1 MKIAVDAFGG
11 DNAPLSVI
19 RGAHDAAREYGVNII
34 LTGDKDIIEKCAA
47 DNKIDLCR
55 YRNTSYRQRFFDM
68 HDKPTDILKSKKGN
82 ILRSCNGSCRK
93 RRSRRVRFSRKHRR
107 YNGWRYIYSQK
118 DKGHRK
124 TGDRHGHTDYDRP
137 QAAAYGRR
145 RQRGVPPRDA
155 QTVRNNGVTLS
166 RKRRGIKDPEIGL
179 LNIGTEDTKGGPLQI
194 EAYKLLKESPVN
206 FVGNIE
212 ARELPAGVCDAV
224 ISDGFT
230 GNVVL
235 KLYEGVASNMMKLI
249 KRTLMSTFRSKIAA
263 LLAKK
268 SLYSLKDKMNYDDI
282 GGAPLLGV
290 KKPVIKAHGSS
301 NADAIKN
308 AIRQAK
314 RCAEND
320 VAGKISA
327 DLQKIAADEKVTD
340 LYFGR
345 K

>member
-47 DNKIDLCR
+47 DNKIDLAGIEIR
-55 YRNTSYRQRFFDM
+55 HTDSVFDM
-68 HDKPTDILKSKKGN
+68 HDKPTDILKSKRGTSLGLAMDLVANGEADAFVSAGSTGAIMAGATFIVKRIKGIERPAIGTVIPTMTDRKLLLMDAGAN
-82 ILRSCNGSCRK
+82 AECRPEMLRQFGIMASLYLEN
-93 RRSRRVRFSRKHRR
+93 
-107 YNGWRYIYSQK
+107 
-118 DKGHRK
+118 
-124 TGDRHGHTDYDRP
+124 
-137 QAAAYGRR
+137 AE
-145 RQRGVPPRDA
+145 
-155 QTVRNNGVTLS
+155 
-166 RKRRGIKDPEIGL
+166 GIKDPEIGL

-308 AIRQAK
+308 AIKQAK

-320 VAGKISA
+320 VAGKIST
-327 DLQKIAADEKVTD
+327 DLQKIAADEK
-340 LYFGR
+340 
-345 K
+345 

>member
-47 DNKIDLCR
+47 DNKIDLAGIEIR
-55 YRNTSYRQRFFDM
+55 HTDSVFDM
-68 HDKPTDILKSKKGN
+68 HDKPTDILKSKRGTSLGLAMDLVANGEADAFVSAGSTGAIMAGATFIVKRIKGIERPAIGTVIPTMTDRKLLLMDAGAN
-82 ILRSCNGSCRK
+82 AECRPEMLRQFGIMASLYLEN
-93 RRSRRVRFSRKHRR
+93 VE
-107 YNGWRYIYSQK
+107 
-118 DKGHRK
+118 
-124 TGDRHGHTDYDRP
+124 
-137 QAAAYGRR
+137 
-145 RQRGVPPRDA
+145 
-155 QTVRNNGVTLS
+155 
-166 RKRRGIKDPEIGL
+166 GIKDPEIGL

-282 GGAPLLGV
+282 GGALP
-290 KKPVIKAHGSS
+290 A
-301 NADAIKN
+301 
-308 AIRQAK
+308 R
-314 RCAEND
+314 R
-320 VAGKISA
+320 
-327 DLQKIAADEKVTD
+327 
-340 LYFGR
+340 
-345 K
+345 

>member
-34 LTGDKDIIEKCAA
+34 LTGDKDIIEKCAS
-47 DNKIDLCR
+47 DNKIDLAGIEIR
-55 YRNTSYRQRFFDM
+55 HTDSVFDM
-68 HDKPTDILKSKKGN
+68 HDKPTDILKSKRGTSLGLAMDLVANGEADAFVSAGSTGAIMAGATFIVKRIKGIERPAIGTVIPTMTDRKLLLMDAGAN
-82 ILRSCNGSCRK
+82 AECRPEMLRQFGIMASLYLEN
-93 RRSRRVRFSRKHRR
+93 VE
-107 YNGWRYIYSQK
+107 
-118 DKGHRK
+118 
-124 TGDRHGHTDYDRP
+124 
-137 QAAAYGRR
+137 
-145 RQRGVPPRDA
+145 
-155 QTVRNNGVTLS
+155 
-166 RKRRGIKDPEIGL
+166 GIKDPEIGL

-301 NADAIKN
+301 NANAIKN
-308 AIRQAK
+308 AIKQAK

-327 DLQKIAADEKVTD
+327 DLQKIAADEK
-340 LYFGR
+340 
-345 K
+345 

>member
-47 DNKIDLCR
+47 DNKIDLAGIEIR
-55 YRNTSYRQRFFDM
+55 HTDSVFDM
-68 HDKPTDILKSKKGN
+68 HDKPTDILKSKRGTSLGLAMDLVANGEADAFVSAGSTGAIMAGATFIVKRIKGIERPAIGTVIPTMTDRKLLLMDAGAN
-82 ILRSCNGSCRK
+82 AECRPEMLRQFGIMASLYLENVG
-93 RRSRRVRFSRKHRR
+93 
-107 YNGWRYIYSQK
+107 
-118 DKGHRK
+118 
-124 TGDRHGHTDYDRP
+124 
-137 QAAAYGRR
+137 
-145 RQRGVPPRDA
+145 
-155 QTVRNNGVTLS
+155 
-166 RKRRGIKDPEIGL
+166 GIKDPEIGL

-301 NADAIKN
+301 NANAIKN
-308 AIRQAK
+308 AIKQAK

-320 VAGKISA
+320 VAGKISV
-327 DLQKIAADEKVTD
+327 DLQKIAADEK
-340 LYFGR
+340 
-345 K
+345 

>member
-47 DNKIDLCR
+47 DNKIDLAGIEIR
-55 YRNTSYRQRFFDM
+55 HTDSVFDM
-68 HDKPTDILKSKKGN
+68 HDKPTDILKSKRGTSLGLAMDLVANGEADAFVSAGSTGAIMAGATFIVKRIKRIERPAIGTVIPTMTDRKLLLMDAGAN
-82 ILRSCNGSCRK
+82 AECRPEMLRQFGIMASLYLEN
-93 RRSRRVRFSRKHRR
+93 VE
-107 YNGWRYIYSQK
+107 
-118 DKGHRK
+118 
-124 TGDRHGHTDYDRP
+124 
-137 QAAAYGRR
+137 
-145 RQRGVPPRDA
+145 
-155 QTVRNNGVTLS
+155 
-166 RKRRGIKDPEIGL
+166 GIKDPEIGL

-301 NADAIKN
+301 NANAIKN
-308 AIRQAK
+308 AIKQAK
-314 RCAEND
+314 ICAEND

-327 DLQKIAADEKVTD
+327 DLQKIAADEK
-340 LYFGR
+340 
-345 K
+345 

>member
-47 DNKIDLCR
+47 DNKIDLAGIEIR
-55 YRNTSYRQRFFDM
+55 HTDSVFDM
-68 HDKPTDILKSKKGN
+68 HDKPTDILKSKRGTSLGLAMDLVANGEADAFVSAGSTGAIMAGATFIVKRIKGIERPAIGTVIPTMTDRKLLLMDAGAN
-82 ILRSCNGSCRK
+82 AECRPEMLRQFGIMASLYLEN
-93 RRSRRVRFSRKHRR
+93 VE
-107 YNGWRYIYSQK
+107 
-118 DKGHRK
+118 
-124 TGDRHGHTDYDRP
+124 
-137 QAAAYGRR
+137 
-145 RQRGVPPRDA
+145 
-155 QTVRNNGVTLS
+155 
-166 RKRRGIKDPEIGL
+166 GIKDPEIGL

-314 RCAEND
+314 ICAEND

-327 DLQKIAADEKVTD
+327 DLQKIAADEK
-340 LYFGR
+340 
-345 K
+345 

>member
-47 DNKIDLCR
+47 DNKIDLAGIEIR
-55 YRNTSYRQRFFDM
+55 HTDSVFDM
-68 HDKPTDILKSKKGN
+68 HDKPTDILKSKRGTSLGLAMDLVANGEADAFVSAGSTGAIMAGATFIVKRIKGIERPAIGTVIPTMTDRKLLLMDAGAN
-82 ILRSCNGSCRK
+82 AECRPEMLRQFGIMASLYLEN
-93 RRSRRVRFSRKHRR
+93 
-107 YNGWRYIYSQK
+107 
-118 DKGHRK
+118 
-124 TGDRHGHTDYDRP
+124 
-137 QAAAYGRR
+137 AE
-145 RQRGVPPRDA
+145 
-155 QTVRNNGVTLS
+155 
-166 RKRRGIKDPEIGL
+166 GIKDPEIGL

-301 NADAIKN
+301 NANAIKN
-308 AIRQAK
+308 AIKQAK

-327 DLQKIAADEKVTD
+327 DLQKIAADEK
-340 LYFGR
+340 
-345 K
+345 

>member
-1 MKIAVDAFGG
+1 
-11 DNAPLSVI
+11 
-19 RGAHDAAREYGVNII
+19 
-34 LTGDKDIIEKCAA
+34 
-47 DNKIDLCR
+47 
-55 YRNTSYRQRFFDM
+55 M
-68 HDKPTDILKSKKGN
+68 HDKPTDILKSKRGTSLGLAMDLVANGEADAFVSAGSTGAIMAGATFIVKRIKGIERPAIGTVIPTMTDRKLLLMDAGAN
-82 ILRSCNGSCRK
+82 AECRPEMLRQFGIMASLYLENVEGL
-93 RRSRRVRFSRKHRR
+93 
-107 YNGWRYIYSQK
+107 
-118 DKGHRK
+118 
-124 TGDRHGHTDYDRP
+124 
-137 QAAAYGRR
+137 
-145 RQRGVPPRDA
+145 
-155 QTVRNNGVTLS
+155 NN
-166 RKRRGIKDPEIGL
+166 PEIGL

-194 EAYKLLKESPVN
+194 EAYKLLEESPVN

-314 RCAEND
+314 ICAEND

-327 DLQKIAADEKVTD
+327 DLQKIAADEK
-340 LYFGR
+340 
-345 K
+345 

>member
-47 DNKIDLCR
+47 DNKIDLAGIEIR
-55 YRNTSYRQRFFDM
+55 HTDSVFDM
-68 HDKPTDILKSKKGN
+68 HDKPTDILKSKRGTSLGLAMDLIANGEADAFVSAGSTGAIMAGATFIVKRIKGIERPAIGTVIPTMTDRKLLLMDAGAN
-82 ILRSCNGSCRK
+82 AECRPEMLRQFGIMASLYLEN
-93 RRSRRVRFSRKHRR
+93 VE
-107 YNGWRYIYSQK
+107 
-118 DKGHRK
+118 
-124 TGDRHGHTDYDRP
+124 
-137 QAAAYGRR
+137 
-145 RQRGVPPRDA
+145 
-155 QTVRNNGVTLS
+155 
-166 RKRRGIKDPEIGL
+166 GIKDPEIGL

-327 DLQKIAADEKVTD
+327 DLQKIAADEK
-340 LYFGR
+340 
-345 K
+345 

>member
-47 DNKIDLCR
+47 DNKIDLAGIEIR
-55 YRNTSYRQRFFDM
+55 HTDSVFDM
-68 HDKPTDILKSKKGN
+68 HDKPTDILKSKRGTSLGLAMDLVANGEADAFVSAGSTGAIMAGATFIVKRIKGIERPAIGTVIPTMTDRKLLLMDAGAN
-82 ILRSCNGSCRK
+82 AECRPEMLRQFGIMASLYLEN
-93 RRSRRVRFSRKHRR
+93 VE
-107 YNGWRYIYSQK
+107 
-118 DKGHRK
+118 
-124 TGDRHGHTDYDRP
+124 
-137 QAAAYGRR
+137 
-145 RQRGVPPRDA
+145 
-155 QTVRNNGVTLS
+155 
-166 RKRRGIKDPEIGL
+166 GIKDPEIGL

-194 EAYKLLKESPVN
+194 EAYKLLEESPVN

-327 DLQKIAADEKVTD
+327 DLQKIAADEK
-340 LYFGR
+340 
-345 K
+345 

>member
-19 RGAHDAAREYGVNII
+19 RGASDAAREYGVNII

-47 DNKIDLCR
+47 DNKIDLAGIEIR
-55 YRNTSYRQRFFDM
+55 HTDSVFDM
-68 HDKPTDILKSKKGN
+68 HDKPTDILKSKRGTSLGLAMDLVANGEADAFVSAGSTGAIMAGATFIVKRIKGIERPAIGTVIPTMTDRKLLLMDAGAN
-82 ILRSCNGSCRK
+82 AECRPEMLRQFGIMASLYLEN
-93 RRSRRVRFSRKHRR
+93 VE
-107 YNGWRYIYSQK
+107 
-118 DKGHRK
+118 
-124 TGDRHGHTDYDRP
+124 
-137 QAAAYGRR
+137 
-145 RQRGVPPRDA
+145 
-155 QTVRNNGVTLS
+155 
-166 RKRRGIKDPEIGL
+166 GIKDPEIGL

-230 GNVVL
+230 GNVAL

-327 DLQKIAADEKVTD
+327 DLQKIAADEK
-340 LYFGR
+340 
-345 K
+345 

>member
-47 DNKIDLCR
+47 DNKIDLAGIEIR
-55 YRNTSYRQRFFDM
+55 HTDSVFDM
-68 HDKPTDILKSKKGN
+68 HDKPTDILKSKRGTSLGLAMDLVANGEADAFVSAGSTGAIMAGATFIVKRIKGIERPAIGTVIPTMTDRKLLLMDAGAN
-82 ILRSCNGSCRK
+82 AECRPEMLRQFGIMASLYLEN
-93 RRSRRVRFSRKHRR
+93 VE
-107 YNGWRYIYSQK
+107 
-118 DKGHRK
+118 
-124 TGDRHGHTDYDRP
+124 
-137 QAAAYGRR
+137 
-145 RQRGVPPRDA
+145 
-155 QTVRNNGVTLS
+155 
-166 RKRRGIKDPEIGL
+166 GIKDPEIGL
-179 LNIGTEDTKGGPLQI
+179 LNIGTEDTKGGPLQL

-308 AIRQAK
+308 AIKQAK

-327 DLQKIAADEKVTD
+327 DLQKIAADEK
-340 LYFGR
+340 
-345 K
+345 

>member
-47 DNKIDLCR
+47 DNKIDLAGIEIR
-55 YRNTSYRQRFFDM
+55 HTDSVFDM
-68 HDKPTDILKSKKGN
+68 HDKPTDILKSKRGTSLGLAMDLVANGEADAFVSAGSTGAIMAGATFIVKRIKGIKRPAIGTVIPTMTDRKLLLMDAGAN
-82 ILRSCNGSCRK
+82 AECRPEMLRHFGIMASLYLEN
-93 RRSRRVRFSRKHRR
+93 VE
-107 YNGWRYIYSQK
+107 
-118 DKGHRK
+118 
-124 TGDRHGHTDYDRP
+124 
-137 QAAAYGRR
+137 
-145 RQRGVPPRDA
+145 
-155 QTVRNNGVTLS
+155 
-166 RKRRGIKDPEIGL
+166 GIKDPEIGL

-301 NADAIKN
+301 NANAIKN
-308 AIRQAK
+308 AIKQAK

-327 DLQKIAADEKVTD
+327 DLQKIAADEK
-340 LYFGR
+340 
-345 K
+345 

>member
-19 RGAHDAAREYGVNII
+19 RGASDAAREYGVNII

-47 DNKIDLCR
+47 DNKIDLAGIEIR
-55 YRNTSYRQRFFDM
+55 HTDSVFDM
-68 HDKPTDILKSKKGN
+68 HDKPTDILRSKRGTSLGLAMDLVANGEADAFVSAGSTGAIMAGATFIVKRIKGIERPAIGTVIPTMTDRKLLLMDAGAN
-82 ILRSCNGSCRK
+82 AECRPEMLRQFGIMASLYLEN
-93 RRSRRVRFSRKHRR
+93 VE
-107 YNGWRYIYSQK
+107 
-118 DKGHRK
+118 
-124 TGDRHGHTDYDRP
+124 
-137 QAAAYGRR
+137 
-145 RQRGVPPRDA
+145 
-155 QTVRNNGVTLS
+155 
-166 RKRRGIKDPEIGL
+166 GIKDPEIGL

-230 GNVVL
+230 GNVAL

-249 KRTLMSTFRSKIAA
+249 KRTLMSTLRSKIAA

-327 DLQKIAADEKVTD
+327 DLQKIAADEK
-340 LYFGR
+340 
-345 K
+345 

>member
-47 DNKIDLCR
+47 DNKIDLAGIEIR
-55 YRNTSYRQRFFDM
+55 HTDSVFDM
-68 HDKPTDILKSKKGN
+68 HDKPTDILKSKRGTSLGLAMDLVANGEADAFVSAGSTGAIMAGATFIVKRIKGIERPAIGTVIPTMTDRKLLLMDAGAN
-82 ILRSCNGSCRK
+82 AECRPEMLRQFGIMASLYLENVEG
-93 RRSRRVRFSRKHRR
+93 
-107 YNGWRYIYSQK
+107 I
-118 DKGHRK
+118 
-124 TGDRHGHTDYDRP
+124 
-137 QAAAYGRR
+137 
-145 RQRGVPPRDA
+145 
-155 QTVRNNGVTLS
+155 NN
-166 RKRRGIKDPEIGL
+166 PEIGL

-212 ARELPAGVCDAV
+212 ARELPAGICDAV

-327 DLQKIAADEKVTD
+327 DLQKIAADEK
-340 LYFGR
+340 
-345 K
+345 

>member
-47 DNKIDLCR
+47 DNKIDLAGIEIR
-55 YRNTSYRQRFFDM
+55 HTDSVFDM
-68 HDKPTDILKSKKGN
+68 HDKPTDILKSKRGTSLGLAMDLVANGEADAFVSAGSTGAIMAGATFIVKRIKG
-82 ILRSCNGSCRK
+82 IERPAIGT
-93 RRSRRVRFSRKHRR
+93 V
-107 YNGWRYIYSQK
+107 IP
-118 DKGHRK
+118 
-124 TGDRHGHTDYDRP
+124 TMTDRHLLLMDAGANAECRP
-137 QAAAYGRR
+137 EML
-145 RQRGVPPRDA
+145 RQFGIMASLYLENVEGI
-155 QTVRNNGVTLS
+155 NN
-166 RKRRGIKDPEIGL
+166 PEIGL

-194 EAYKLLKESPVN
+194 EAYKLLEESPVN

-314 RCAEND
+314 ICAEND

-327 DLQKIAADEKVTD
+327 DLQKIAADEK
-340 LYFGR
+340 
-345 K
+345 

>member
-19 RGAHDAAREYGVNII
+19 RGASDAAREYGVNII

-47 DNKIDLCR
+47 DNKIDLAGIEIR
-55 YRNTSYRQRFFDM
+55 HTDSVFDM
-68 HDKPTDILKSKKGN
+68 HDKPTDILKSKRGTSLGLAMDLVANGEADAFVSAGSTGAIMAGATFIVKRIKGIERPAIGTVIPTMTDRKLLLMDAGAN
-82 ILRSCNGSCRK
+82 AECRPEMLRQFGIMASLYLEN
-93 RRSRRVRFSRKHRR
+93 VE
-107 YNGWRYIYSQK
+107 
-118 DKGHRK
+118 
-124 TGDRHGHTDYDRP
+124 
-137 QAAAYGRR
+137 
-145 RQRGVPPRDA
+145 
-155 QTVRNNGVTLS
+155 
-166 RKRRGIKDPEIGL
+166 GIKNPEIGL

-230 GNVVL
+230 GNVAL

-327 DLQKIAADEKVTD
+327 DLQKIAADEK
-340 LYFGR
+340 
-345 K
+345 

>member
-47 DNKIDLCR
+47 DNKIDLAGIEIR
-55 YRNTSYRQRFFDM
+55 HTDSVFDI
-68 HDKPTDILKSKKGN
+68 HDKPTDILKSKRGTSLGLAMDLVANGEADAFVSAGSTGAIMAGATFIVKRIKGIERPAIGTVIPTMTDRKLLLMDAGAN
-82 ILRSCNGSCRK
+82 AECRPEMLRQFGIMASLYLEN
-93 RRSRRVRFSRKHRR
+93 VE
-107 YNGWRYIYSQK
+107 
-118 DKGHRK
+118 
-124 TGDRHGHTDYDRP
+124 
-137 QAAAYGRR
+137 
-145 RQRGVPPRDA
+145 
-155 QTVRNNGVTLS
+155 
-166 RKRRGIKDPEIGL
+166 GIKDPEIGL

-230 GNVVL
+230 GIVVL

-327 DLQKIAADEKVTD
+327 DLQKIAADEK
-340 LYFGR
+340 
-345 K
+345 

>member
-47 DNKIDLCR
+47 DNKIDLAGIEIR
-55 YRNTSYRQRFFDM
+55 HTDSVFDM
-68 HDKPTDILKSKKGN
+68 HDKPTDILKSKRGTSLGLAMDLVANGEADAFVSAGSTGAIMAGATFIVKRINGIERPAIGTVIPTMTDRKLLLMDAGAN
-82 ILRSCNGSCRK
+82 AECRPEMLRQFGIMASLYLEN
-93 RRSRRVRFSRKHRR
+93 VE
-107 YNGWRYIYSQK
+107 
-118 DKGHRK
+118 
-124 TGDRHGHTDYDRP
+124 
-137 QAAAYGRR
+137 
-145 RQRGVPPRDA
+145 
-155 QTVRNNGVTLS
+155 
-166 RKRRGIKDPEIGL
+166 GIKDPEIGL

-301 NADAIKN
+301 NANAIKN

-327 DLQKIAADEKVTD
+327 DLQKIAADEK
-340 LYFGR
+340 
-345 K
+345 

>member
-47 DNKIDLCR
+47 DNKIDLAGIEIR
-55 YRNTSYRQRFFDM
+55 HTDSVFDM
-68 HDKPTDILKSKKGN
+68 HDKPTDILKSKRGTSLGLAMDLVANGEADAFVSAGSTGAIMAGATFIVKRIKGIERPAIGTVIPTMTDRKLLLMDAGAN
-82 ILRSCNGSCRK
+82 AECRPEMLRQFGIMASLYLEN
-93 RRSRRVRFSRKHRR
+93 VE
-107 YNGWRYIYSQK
+107 
-118 DKGHRK
+118 
-124 TGDRHGHTDYDRP
+124 
-137 QAAAYGRR
+137 
-145 RQRGVPPRDA
+145 
-155 QTVRNNGVTLS
+155 
-166 RKRRGIKDPEIGL
+166 GIKDPEIGL

-308 AIRQAK
+308 AIKQAK

-320 VAGKISA
+320 VAGKIST
-327 DLQKIAADEKVTD
+327 DLQKIAADEK
-340 LYFGR
+340 
-345 K
+345 

>member
-47 DNKIDLCR
+47 DNKIDLAGIEIR
-55 YRNTSYRQRFFDM
+55 HTDSVFDM
-68 HDKPTDILKSKKGN
+68 HDKPTDILKSKRGTSLGLAMDLVANGEADAFVSAGSTGAIMAGATFIVKRIKGIERPAIGTVIPTMTDRKLLLMDAGAN
-82 ILRSCNGSCRK
+82 AECRPEMLRQFGIMASLYLEN
-93 RRSRRVRFSRKHRR
+93 VE
-107 YNGWRYIYSQK
+107 
-118 DKGHRK
+118 
-124 TGDRHGHTDYDRP
+124 
-137 QAAAYGRR
+137 
-145 RQRGVPPRDA
+145 
-155 QTVRNNGVTLS
+155 
-166 RKRRGIKDPEIGL
+166 GIKDPEIGL

-301 NADAIKN
+301 NANAIKN
-308 AIRQAK
+308 AIKQAK

-327 DLQKIAADEKVTD
+327 DLQKIAADEK
-340 LYFGR
+340 
-345 K
+345 

>member
-47 DNKIDLCR
+47 DNKIDLAGIEIR
-55 YRNTSYRQRFFDM
+55 HTDSVFDM
-68 HDKPTDILKSKKGN
+68 HDKPTDILKSKRGTSLGLAMDLVANGEADAFVSAGSTGAIMAGATFIVKRIKGIERPAIGTVIPTMTDRKLLLMDAGAN
-82 ILRSCNGSCRK
+82 AECRPEMLRQFGIMASLYLENVEG
-93 RRSRRVRFSRKHRR
+93 
-107 YNGWRYIYSQK
+107 I
-118 DKGHRK
+118 
-124 TGDRHGHTDYDRP
+124 
-137 QAAAYGRR
+137 
-145 RQRGVPPRDA
+145 
-155 QTVRNNGVTLS
+155 NN
-166 RKRRGIKDPEIGL
+166 PEIGL

-314 RCAEND
+314 ICAEND

-327 DLQKIAADEKVTD
+327 DLQKIAADEK
-340 LYFGR
+340 
-345 K
+345 

>member
-47 DNKIDLCR
+47 DNKIDLAGIEIR
-55 YRNTSYRQRFFDM
+55 HTDSVFDI
-68 HDKPTDILKSKKGN
+68 HDKPTDILKSKRGTSLGLAMDLVANGEADAFVSAGSTGAIMAGATFIVKRIKGIERPAIGTVIPTMTDRKLLLMDAGAN
-82 ILRSCNGSCRK
+82 AECRPEMLRQFGIMASLYLEN
-93 RRSRRVRFSRKHRR
+93 VE
-107 YNGWRYIYSQK
+107 
-118 DKGHRK
+118 
-124 TGDRHGHTDYDRP
+124 
-137 QAAAYGRR
+137 
-145 RQRGVPPRDA
+145 
-155 QTVRNNGVTLS
+155 
-166 RKRRGIKDPEIGL
+166 GIKDPEIGL
-179 LNIGTEDTKGGPLQI
+179 LNIGTEDTKGGPLQL

-249 KRTLMSTFRSKIAA
+249 KRTMMSTFRSKIAA

-301 NADAIKN
+301 NANAIKN

-320 VAGKISA
+320 VSGKISA
-327 DLQKIAADEKVTD
+327 DLQ
-340 LYFGR
+340 
-345 K
+345 

>member
-47 DNKIDLCR
+47 DNKIDLAGIEIR
-55 YRNTSYRQRFFDM
+55 HTDSVFDM
-68 HDKPTDILKSKKGN
+68 HDKPTDILRSKRGTSLGLAMDLVANGEADAFVSAGSTGAIMAGATFIVKRIKGIERPAIGTVIPTMTDRKLLLMDAGAN
-82 ILRSCNGSCRK
+82 AECRPEMLRQFGIMASLYLEN
-93 RRSRRVRFSRKHRR
+93 VE
-107 YNGWRYIYSQK
+107 
-118 DKGHRK
+118 
-124 TGDRHGHTDYDRP
+124 
-137 QAAAYGRR
+137 
-145 RQRGVPPRDA
+145 
-155 QTVRNNGVTLS
+155 
-166 RKRRGIKDPEIGL
+166 GIKNPEIGL

-230 GNVVL
+230 GNVAL

-327 DLQKIAADEKVTD
+327 DLQKIAADEK
-340 LYFGR
+340 
-345 K
+345 

>member
-47 DNKIDLCR
+47 DNKIDLAGIEIR
-55 YRNTSYRQRFFDM
+55 HTDSVFDM
-68 HDKPTDILKSKKGN
+68 HDKPTDILKSKRGTSLGLAMDLVANGEADAFVSAGSTGAIMAGATFIVKRIKGIERPAIGTVIPTMTDRKLLLMDAGAN
-82 ILRSCNGSCRK
+82 AECRPDMLRQFGIMASLYLENVEG
-93 RRSRRVRFSRKHRR
+93 
-107 YNGWRYIYSQK
+107 I
-118 DKGHRK
+118 
-124 TGDRHGHTDYDRP
+124 
-137 QAAAYGRR
+137 
-145 RQRGVPPRDA
+145 
-155 QTVRNNGVTLS
+155 NN
-166 RKRRGIKDPEIGL
+166 PEIGL

-194 EAYKLLKESPVN
+194 EAYKLLEESPVN

-314 RCAEND
+314 ICAEND

-327 DLQKIAADEKVTD
+327 DLQKIAADEK
-340 LYFGR
+340 
-345 K
+345 

>member
-1 MKIAVDAFGG
+1 M
-11 DNAPLSVI
+11 
-19 RGAHDAAREYGVNII
+19 NII

-47 DNKIDLCR
+47 DNKIDLAGIEIR
-55 YRNTSYRQRFFDM
+55 HTDSVFDM
-68 HDKPTDILKSKKGN
+68 HDKPTDILKSKRGTSLGLAMDLVANGEADAFVSAGSTGAIMAGATFIVKRIKGIERPAIGTVIPTMTDRKLLLMDAGAN
-82 ILRSCNGSCRK
+82 AECRPEMLRQ
-93 RRSRRVRFSRKHRR
+93 F
-107 YNGWRYIYSQK
+107 
-118 DKGHRK
+118 
-124 TGDRHGHTDYDRP
+124 
-137 QAAAYGRR
+137 
-145 RQRGVPPRDA
+145 
-155 QTVRNNGVTLS
+155 
-166 RKRRGIKDPEIGL
+166 GIMASLYLENVEIGL

-301 NADAIKN
+301 NANAIKN
-308 AIRQAK
+308 AIKQAK

-327 DLQKIAADEKVTD
+327 DLQKIAADEK
-340 LYFGR
+340 
-345 K
+345 

>member
-47 DNKIDLCR
+47 DNKIDLAGIEIR
-55 YRNTSYRQRFFDM
+55 HTDSVFDM
-68 HDKPTDILKSKKGN
+68 HDKPTDILKSKRGTSLGLAMDLVANGEADAFVSAGSTGAIMAGATFIVKRIKGIERPAIGTVIPTMTDRKLLLMDAGAN
-82 ILRSCNGSCRK
+82 AECRPEMLRQFGIMASLYLEN
-93 RRSRRVRFSRKHRR
+93 VE
-107 YNGWRYIYSQK
+107 
-118 DKGHRK
+118 
-124 TGDRHGHTDYDRP
+124 
-137 QAAAYGRR
+137 
-145 RQRGVPPRDA
+145 
-155 QTVRNNGVTLS
+155 
-166 RKRRGIKDPEIGL
+166 GIKDPEIGL

-235 KLYEGVASNMMKLI
+235 KLYEGVASNMVKLI

-301 NADAIKN
+301 NANAIKN
-308 AIRQAK
+308 AIKQAK

-327 DLQKIAADEKVTD
+327 DLQKIAADEK
-340 LYFGR
+340 
-345 K
+345 

>member
-11 DNAPLSVI
+11 DNAPLSVV
-19 RGAHDAAREYGVNII
+19 RGASDAAREYGVNII

-47 DNKIDLCR
+47 DNKIDLAGIEIR
-55 YRNTSYRQRFFDM
+55 HTDSVFDM
-68 HDKPTDILKSKKGN
+68 HDKPTDILKSKRGTSLGLAMDLVANGEADAFVSAGSTGAIMAGATFIVKRIKGIERPAIGTVIPTMTN
-82 ILRSCNGSCRK
+82 RKLLLMDAGANAECRPEMLRQFGIMASLYLEN
-93 RRSRRVRFSRKHRR
+93 VE
-107 YNGWRYIYSQK
+107 
-118 DKGHRK
+118 
-124 TGDRHGHTDYDRP
+124 
-137 QAAAYGRR
+137 
-145 RQRGVPPRDA
+145 
-155 QTVRNNGVTLS
+155 
-166 RKRRGIKDPEIGL
+166 GIKNPEIGL

-230 GNVVL
+230 GNVAL

-327 DLQKIAADEKVTD
+327 DLQKIAADEK
-340 LYFGR
+340 
-345 K
+345 

>member
-47 DNKIDLCR
+47 DNKIDLAGIEICH
-55 YRNTSYRQRFFDM
+55 TDSVFDM
-68 HDKPTDILKSKKGN
+68 HDKPTDILKSKRGTSLGLAMDLVANGEADAFVSAGSTGAIMAGATFIVKRIKGIERPAIGTVIPTMTDRKLLLMDAGAN
-82 ILRSCNGSCRK
+82 AECRPEMLRQFGIMASLYLEN
-93 RRSRRVRFSRKHRR
+93 VE
-107 YNGWRYIYSQK
+107 
-118 DKGHRK
+118 
-124 TGDRHGHTDYDRP
+124 
-137 QAAAYGRR
+137 
-145 RQRGVPPRDA
+145 
-155 QTVRNNGVTLS
+155 
-166 RKRRGIKDPEIGL
+166 GIKDPEIGL

-194 EAYKLLKESPVN
+194 EAYKLLEESPVN

-314 RCAEND
+314 ICAEND

-327 DLQKIAADEKVTD
+327 DLQKIAADEK
-340 LYFGR
+340 
-345 K
+345 

>member
-19 RGAHDAAREYGVNII
+19 RGAHDAARKYGVNII

-47 DNKIDLCR
+47 DNKIDLAGIEIR
-55 YRNTSYRQRFFDM
+55 HTDSVFDM
-68 HDKPTDILKSKKGN
+68 HDKPTDILKSKRGTSLGLAMDLVANGEADAFVSAGSTGAIMAGATFIVKRIKGIERPAIGTVIPTMTDRKLLLMDAGAN
-82 ILRSCNGSCRK
+82 AECRPEMLRQFGIMASLYLEN
-93 RRSRRVRFSRKHRR
+93 VE
-107 YNGWRYIYSQK
+107 
-118 DKGHRK
+118 
-124 TGDRHGHTDYDRP
+124 
-137 QAAAYGRR
+137 
-145 RQRGVPPRDA
+145 
-155 QTVRNNGVTLS
+155 
-166 RKRRGIKDPEIGL
+166 GIKDPEIGL

-212 ARELPAGVCDAV
+212 ARELPAGICDAV

-327 DLQKIAADEKVTD
+327 DLQKIAADEK
-340 LYFGR
+340 
-345 K
+345 

>member
-1 MKIAVDAFGG
+1 MTDRKLLLMDAGANAECRPEMLRQFGIMASLYLE
-11 DNAPLSVI
+11 NV
-19 RGAHDAAREYGVNII
+19 E
-34 LTGDKDIIEKCAA
+34 
-47 DNKIDLCR
+47 
-55 YRNTSYRQRFFDM
+55 
-68 HDKPTDILKSKKGN
+68 
-82 ILRSCNGSCRK
+82 
-93 RRSRRVRFSRKHRR
+93 
-107 YNGWRYIYSQK
+107 
-118 DKGHRK
+118 
-124 TGDRHGHTDYDRP
+124 
-137 QAAAYGRR
+137 
-145 RQRGVPPRDA
+145 
-155 QTVRNNGVTLS
+155 
-166 RKRRGIKDPEIGL
+166 GIKDPEIGL

-230 GNVVL
+230 GNVAL

-249 KRTLMSTFRSKIAA
+249 KRTLMSTLRSKIAA

-327 DLQKIAADEKVTD
+327 DLQKIAADEK
-340 LYFGR
+340 
-345 K
+345 

>member
-19 RGAHDAAREYGVNII
+19 RGASDAAREYGVNII

-47 DNKIDLCR
+47 DNKIDLAGIEIR
-55 YRNTSYRQRFFDM
+55 HTDSVFDM
-68 HDKPTDILKSKKGN
+68 HDKPTDILKSKRGTSLGLAMDLVANGEADAFVSAGSTGAIMAGATFIVKRIKGIERPAIGTVIPTMTN
-82 ILRSCNGSCRK
+82 RKLLLMDAGANAECRPEMLRQFGIMASLYLEN
-93 RRSRRVRFSRKHRR
+93 VE
-107 YNGWRYIYSQK
+107 
-118 DKGHRK
+118 
-124 TGDRHGHTDYDRP
+124 
-137 QAAAYGRR
+137 
-145 RQRGVPPRDA
+145 
-155 QTVRNNGVTLS
+155 
-166 RKRRGIKDPEIGL
+166 GIKDPEIGL

-230 GNVVL
+230 GNVAL

-327 DLQKIAADEKVTD
+327 DLQKIAADEK
-340 LYFGR
+340 
-345 K
+345 

>member
-19 RGAHDAAREYGVNII
+19 RGASDAAREYGVNII

-47 DNKIDLCR
+47 DNKIDLAGIEIR
-55 YRNTSYRQRFFDM
+55 HTDSVFDM
-68 HDKPTDILKSKKGN
+68 HDKPTDILKSKRGTSLGLAMDLVANGEADAFVSAGSTGAIMAGATFIVKRIKGIERPAIGTVIPTMTDRKLLLMDAGAN
-82 ILRSCNGSCRK
+82 AECRPEMLRQFGIMASLYLEN
-93 RRSRRVRFSRKHRR
+93 VE
-107 YNGWRYIYSQK
+107 
-118 DKGHRK
+118 
-124 TGDRHGHTDYDRP
+124 
-137 QAAAYGRR
+137 
-145 RQRGVPPRDA
+145 
-155 QTVRNNGVTLS
+155 
-166 RKRRGIKDPEIGL
+166 GIKNPEIGL

-230 GNVVL
+230 GNVAL

-268 SLYSLKDKMNYDDI
+268 SLYSLKDRMNYDDI

-327 DLQKIAADEKVTD
+327 DLQKIAADEK
-340 LYFGR
+340 
-345 K
+345 

>member
-47 DNKIDLCR
+47 DNKIDLAGIEIR
-55 YRNTSYRQRFFDM
+55 HTDSVFDM
-68 HDKPTDILKSKKGN
+68 HDKPTDILKSKRGTSLGLAMDLVANGEADAFVSAGSTGAIMAGATFIVKRIKGIERPAIGTVIPTMTDRKLLLMDAGAN
-82 ILRSCNGSCRK
+82 AECRPEMLRQFGIMASLYLEN
-93 RRSRRVRFSRKHRR
+93 VE
-107 YNGWRYIYSQK
+107 
-118 DKGHRK
+118 
-124 TGDRHGHTDYDRP
+124 
-137 QAAAYGRR
+137 
-145 RQRGVPPRDA
+145 
-155 QTVRNNGVTLS
+155 
-166 RKRRGIKDPEIGL
+166 GIKDPEIGL

-301 NADAIKN
+301 NANAIKN

-320 VAGKISA
+320 VSGKISA
-327 DLQKIAADEKVTD
+327 DLQKIAADEK
-340 LYFGR
+340 
-345 K
+345 

>member
-47 DNKIDLCR
+47 DNKIDLAGIEIR
-55 YRNTSYRQRFFDM
+55 HTDSVFDM
-68 HDKPTDILKSKKGN
+68 HDKPTDILKSKRGTSLGLAMDLVANGEADAFVSAGSTGAIMAGATFIVKRIKGIERPAIGTVIPTMTDRKLLLMDAGAN
-82 ILRSCNGSCRK
+82 AECRPEMLRQFGIMASLYLEN
-93 RRSRRVRFSRKHRR
+93 VE
-107 YNGWRYIYSQK
+107 
-118 DKGHRK
+118 
-124 TGDRHGHTDYDRP
+124 
-137 QAAAYGRR
+137 
-145 RQRGVPPRDA
+145 
-155 QTVRNNGVTLS
+155 
-166 RKRRGIKDPEIGL
+166 GIKDPEIGL

-212 ARELPAGVCDAV
+212 ARELPAGICDAV

-327 DLQKIAADEKVTD
+327 DLQKIAADEK
-340 LYFGR
+340 
-345 K
+345 

>member
-19 RGAHDAAREYGVNII
+19 RGASDAAREYGVNII

-47 DNKIDLCR
+47 DNKIDLAGIEILH
-55 YRNTSYRQRFFDM
+55 TDSVFDM
-68 HDKPTDILKSKKGN
+68 HDKPTDILKSKRGTSLGLAMDLVANGEADAFVSAGSTGAIMAGATFIVKRIKGIERPAIGTVIPTMTDRKLLLMDAGAN
-82 ILRSCNGSCRK
+82 AECRPEMLRQFGIMASLYLEN
-93 RRSRRVRFSRKHRR
+93 VE
-107 YNGWRYIYSQK
+107 
-118 DKGHRK
+118 
-124 TGDRHGHTDYDRP
+124 
-137 QAAAYGRR
+137 
-145 RQRGVPPRDA
+145 
-155 QTVRNNGVTLS
+155 
-166 RKRRGIKDPEIGL
+166 GIKDPEIGL

-224 ISDGFT
+224 ISDGFP
-230 GNVVL
+230 GNVAL
-235 KLYEGVASNMMKLI
+235 KLYEGVASNMMKLV

-327 DLQKIAADEKVTD
+327 DLQKIAADEK
-340 LYFGR
+340 
-345 K
+345 